1 MVVPPKEE
9 SPSVESLVEPV
20 NTGECGPTTPTAQKA
35 AVQIAEIRTASPASP
50 DIQVVAPPEKKKKW
64 YHTKE
69 KGLKNKDDSE
79 FRLGESFHEWF
90 WLIILREIVPI
101 SGIIM

>member
-1 MVVPPKEE
+1 MAVPSEEE
-9 SPSVESLVEPV
+9 SPSVEPLVEPV
-20 NTGECGPTTPTAQKA
+20 NTGECGPTAQKVV
-35 AVQIAEIRTASPASP
+35 VQIAELRTASPASL
-50 DIQVVAPPEKKKKW
+50 DIQVVVPPEKKKRW